1 MHRQRGFSLLEMMVV
16 VAVLSIVMGAVFGLL
31 NTAQQRYRAESDVL
45 DAFQGSRAVV
55 DQLTREVHSAGYPPA
70 NDFPQ
75 SCIGLLPAGC
85 CATCNDPAGQPYDPA
100 LSNFVASGFVTDNTI
115 CTPGLSC
122 GLPDSFTLVLEVDI
136 DPENSNGV
144 EWVVYALRA
153 PDGTAPLPC
162 PVGNCPQPN
171 VLWRGVLP
179 KRAGG
184 SLNANGN
191 NAFADANLAGD
202 VSAAGFVPMVFNV
215 MNDPTTN
222 NAAFGNVAA
231 ENQKLFRYEFNPGTA
246 QTAQNIRTVYINMIV
261 QGQNRDPKTGLFR
274 TVYLRASARR
284 FNF

>member
-1 MHRQRGFSLLEMMVV
+1 MHRQRGFSLLEMMIV
-16 VAVLSIVMGAVFGLL
+16 VAVLSIVMGSVFGLL

-55 DQLTREVHSAGYPPA
+55 DQLTREIHSAGYPPV

-75 SCIGLLPAGC
+75 SCVGGLPAGC
-85 CATCNDPAGQPYDPA
+85 CATCNDPSGQPYDPA

-122 GLPDSFTLVLEVDI
+122 VLPNSFTLILEEDV
-136 DPENSNGV
+136 DPENTNGA
-144 EWVVYALRA
+144 EWVVYTLRA
-153 PDGTAPLPC
+153 AAGTAP
-162 PVGNCPQPN
+162 VAGQPN

-184 SLNANGN
+184 SLGANGT

-274 TVYLRASARR
+274 FVYLRASARR